1 MCQFEE
7 RLRRLIDTHLA
18 KMCGNFLCVCV
29 RVCVCMG
36 VRGCLKEKRMLMS
49 IAERLSPFFSQWT
62 GCSQGKRKTHEA
74 SCPLPTGN
82 VPACTLARA
91 RGHTHTRNSFYS
103 SKFLALPSVLFLS
116 FMFQELLDWI
126 RPVLVSVRYSALSV
140 MPMTSHP
147 LPHGALYT
155 YTGDSETPE
164 VYRTVH
170 QRLRGHLR
178 QSHIQAKKAFYA
190 ASPPRGILWENTD
203 YFIRIVVG
211 GDGRIYEGMR
221 VTERAMNA
229 SVGSGQYIC
238 LRAVITLG
246 FW

>member
-91 RGHTHTRNSFYS
+91 RGHTRTHATPSIAPSFLHSPLSSFSLSCFKNCWTGLGLCWFLWGTRHSLLCLWHHTPY
-103 SKFLALPSVLFLS
+103 P
-116 FMFQELLDWI
+116 M
-126 RPVLVSVRYSALSV
+126 VRYIPTRGTARLQRFTALF
-140 MPMTSHP
+140 T
-147 LPHGALYT
+147 
-155 YTGDSETPE
+155 
-164 VYRTVH
+164 
-170 QRLRGHLR
+170 RG
-178 QSHIQAKKAFYA
+178 
-190 ASPPRGILWENTD
+190 WEAT
-203 YFIRIVVG
+203 
-211 GDGRIYEGMR
+211 
-221 VTERAMNA
+221 
-229 SVGSGQYIC
+229 
-238 LRAVITLG
+238 
-246 FW
+246 

>member
-1 MCQFEE
+1 MRPPVLCQLVMYPHA
-7 RLRRLIDTHLA
+7 RSHVLVDTHA
-18 KMCGNFLCVCV
+18 
-29 RVCVCMG
+29 
-36 VRGCLKEKRMLMS
+36 
-49 IAERLSPFFSQWT
+49 
-62 GCSQGKRKTHEA
+62 
-74 SCPLPTGN
+74 
-82 VPACTLARA
+82 
-91 RGHTHTRNSFYS
+91 YS

-170 QRLRGHLR
+170 QRLRGHLG

-190 ASPPRGILWENTD
+190 ASPPRGIL
-203 YFIRIVVG
+203 
-211 GDGRIYEGMR
+211 
-221 VTERAMNA
+221 
-229 SVGSGQYIC
+229 
-238 LRAVITLG
+238 
-246 FW
+246 

>member
-1 MCQFEE
+1 MC
-7 RLRRLIDTHLA
+7 A
-18 KMCGNFLCVCV
+18 Y
-29 RVCVCMG
+29 VCVCAW
-36 VRGCLKEKRMLMS
+36 VWED
-49 IAERLSPFFSQWT
+49 AW
-62 GCSQGKRKTHEA
+62 KRKECWWASQSVCLHSSLSGRDVHRANEKHMRPPVLCQLVMYPHARSHVLVDTHA
-74 SCPLPTGN
+74 
-82 VPACTLARA
+82 
-91 RGHTHTRNSFYS
+91 YS